1 MSISTIVTT
10 ATTTTYFK
18 IRYST
23 VDVIKPFR
31 IQFPNQWI
39 NEDKQ
44 LEPTPD
50 SERERDQATAIIDI
64 K

>member
-1 MSISTIVTT
+1 MSISTIDTT

-18 IRYST
+18 LRYLT
-23 VDVIKPFR
+23 VYVIKPFR

-44 LEPTPD
+44 LEPTPE
-50 SERERDQATAIIDI
+50 SEREQATAITDI
-64 K
+64 